1 MFICKTTTVMPSDK
15 FIYLNPIILMVIL
28 ITTITATG
36 TTTTTT
42 TTTNNNNN
50 WINLM
55 TELVLSI

>member
-1 MFICKTTTVMPSDK
+1 MSICKTTTVMPSDK

-36 TTTTTT
+36 TTTT
-42 TTTNNNNN
+42 NNNNN
-50 WINLM
+50 NLINLM